1 MDLTGL
7 ERPLNYLELAH
18 LDRVVIMAAEY
29 DGELDPVV
37 LARAF
42 RHLCAVHPVLRA
54 RVRGTSPEAVLA
66 VAPDHEP
73 ELIVLPDGADA
84 LARIAA
90 LPWDATAGVADL
102 VLVQGD
108 AHGYVALRTD
118 HSITDAN
125 AWLGTFRELLRV
137 FTAFASGEEPVSE
150 PGTALP
156 APPAALFH
164 ERLGLIP
171 YDRRLFHSATPPEP
185 SAAPAGLFSGY
196 LRLGVAETQWLK
208 RAARRYETTVHGL
221 VAGAIL
227 LAQRV
232 LAGGRETV
240 PMYCVSPVDFRRRVD
255 PPVGELETTNFMMSY
270 VAETGVS
277 PRLSPVLVGRE
288 VKARMDEV
296 LAGPEGVRE
305 AAPMEDALGRNLSYA
320 LISNLGVVEEFPAPA
335 GLEFSEI
342 HILDT
347 VGDTFFPGYYVSTY
361 RDRLTV
367 LHIFTERFFSRGDV
381 DRLVRELH
389 EQLLIV
395 GASA

>member
-29 DGELDPVV
+29 EGELDAAV

-42 RHLCAVHPVLRA
+42 RHLCLAHPVLRG
-54 RVRGTSPEAVLA
+54 RIRGTSPEAVLA
-66 VAPDHEP
+66 VSPEHEP
-73 ELIVLPDGADA
+73 ELIVLPDGPDA
-84 LARIAA
+84 LARITG

-108 AHGYVALRTD
+108 GHRYVALRTD

-137 FTAFASGEEPVSE
+137 FTALASGDEPVSE

-171 YDRRLFHSATPPEP
+171 YDRRLFHSAVPPEP
-185 SAAPAGLFSGY
+185 SGPAAGLFSGY
-196 LRLGVAETQWLK
+196 LRLSAEETQWLK

-232 LAGGRETV
+232 LAGGREAV

-296 LAGPEGVRE
+296 LAGGEGVRE
-305 AAPMEDALGRNLSYA
+305 AAPMADTLGRNLSYA
-320 LISNLGVVEEFPAPA
+320 LISNLGVVAEFPAPP
-335 GLEFSEI
+335 GLEFTEL

-367 LHIFTERFFSRGDV
+367 LHIFTDRFFTRGDV
-381 DRLVRELH
+381 DRIVRELH
-389 EQLLIV
+389 EQLLII

>member
-1 MDLTGL
+1 MDLTVL

-29 DGELDPVV
+29 HGDLDADA
-37 LARAF
+37 LTRAF

-54 RVRGTSPEAVLA
+54 RIRGTAPEAVLA
-66 VAPDHEP
+66 VSPEHEP
-73 ELIVLPDGADA
+73 DVLVLEDVPDV
-84 LARIAA
+84 LTKITE

-108 AHGYVALRTD
+108 GHGFVALRTD

-125 AWLGTFRELLRV
+125 AWLGTFRELLRL
-137 FTAFASGEEPVSE
+137 FTAFAAGEEPVSE

-185 SAAPAGLFSGY
+185 PAGTAGLISGY
-196 LRLGVAETQWLK
+196 LRLGTEETQWLK

-277 PRLSPVLVGRE
+277 PRLSPVLIGRE

-296 LAGPEGVRE
+296 LAGLEGGRDAV
-305 AAPMEDALGRNLSYA
+305 PMEDTLGRNLSYA
-320 LISNLGVVEEFPAPA
+320 LISNLGVVAEFPAPSGTA
-335 GLEFSEI
+335 FTEI
-342 HILDT
+342 HILNT

-367 LHIFTERFFSRGDV
+367 LHIFTDRFFTRGDV

-389 EQLLIV
+389 EQLLII

>member
-1 MDLTGL
+1 MDLTML

-29 DGELDPVV
+29 RGDLDADA

-42 RHLCAVHPVLRA
+42 RHLCTAHPVLRA
-54 RVRGTSPEAVLA
+54 RVRGTAPEAVLA
-66 VAPDHEP
+66 VSPEHEP
-73 ELIVLPDGADA
+73 ELIVLADEPDV
-84 LARIAA
+84 LTKIAG

-102 VLVQGD
+102 VLVRGD
-108 AHGYVALRTD
+108 GRGYVALRTD

-125 AWLGTFRELLRV
+125 AWLGTFRELLRL
-137 FTAFASGEEPVSE
+137 FTAYASGDEPGCE
-150 PGTALP
+150 PGTSLP

-171 YDRRLFHSATPPEP
+171 YDRRLFHSAVPPEP
-185 SAAPAGLFSGY
+185 PAGPAGLLSGY
-196 LRLGVAETQWLK
+196 LRLSVEETEWLR

-232 LAGGRETV
+232 LAGGREAT

-270 VAETGVS
+270 VAETAVS
-277 PRLSPVLVGRE
+277 PRLSPILVGRE

-296 LAGPEGVRE
+296 LAVPEGLRD
-305 AAPMEDALGRNLSYA
+305 AAPMEDTLGRNLSYA
-320 LISNLGVVEEFPAPA
+320 LISNLGVVGEFPAPA
-335 GLEFSEI
+335 GLEFTEI
-342 HILDT
+342 HILNT

-367 LHIFTERFFSRGDV
+367 LHIFTERFFTRGEV
-381 DRLVRELH
+381 DRLVRELY
-389 EQLLIV
+389 EQLLII

>member
-29 DGELDPVV
+29 AGELDAGV
-37 LARAF
+37 LTRAF
-42 RHLCAVHPVLRA
+42 RHLCFVHPALRG
-54 RVRGTSPEAVLA
+54 RIRGTSPEAVLA
-66 VAPDHEP
+66 VDPEHQPDV
-73 ELIVLPDGADA
+73 IVLADGADA

-108 AHGYVALRTD
+108 GHGYVALRTD

-137 FTAFASGEEPVSE
+137 FTAFASGDEPVSE
-150 PGTALP
+150 PETALP

-171 YDRRLFHSATPPEP
+171 YDRRLFHSAVPPEP
-185 SAAPAGLFSGY
+185 TAGAAGLLSGY
-196 LRLGVAETQWLK
+196 LRLSVEETQWLK

-232 LAGGRETV
+232 LAGGREAV

-305 AAPMEDALGRNLSYA
+305 AAPMEDTLGRNLSYA
-320 LISNLGVVEEFPAPA
+320 LISNLGVVAEFPAPP
-335 GLEFSEI
+335 GLEFTEL
-342 HILDT
+342 HILNT

-367 LHIFTERFFSRGDV
+367 LHIFTDRFFTRGDV
-381 DRLVRELH
+381 DRIVRELH
-389 EQLLIV
+389 EQLLII

>member
-1 MDLTGL
+1 
-7 ERPLNYLELAH
+7 
-18 LDRVVIMAAEY
+18 
-29 DGELDPVV
+29 
-37 LARAF
+37 
-42 RHLCAVHPVLRA
+42 
-54 RVRGTSPEAVLA
+54 VLA
-66 VAPDHEP
+66 VDPDHEP
-73 ELIVLPDGADA
+73 RLIVLEDGPDA
-84 LARIAA
+84 LAEITA

-102 VLVQGD
+102 VLVKGD

-118 HSITDAN
+118 HAITDAN
-125 AWLGTFRELLRV
+125 AWLGTFRELLRSY
-137 FTAFASGEEPVSE
+137 TAFAVGEEPVSE

-185 SAAPAGLFSGY
+185 TAGTAGLLSGY
-196 LRLGVAETQWLK
+196 LRLSAEETQWLK

-232 LAGGRETV
+232 LAGGRDSV

-270 VAETGVS
+270 VAEAAVS
-277 PRLSPVLVGRE
+277 PRLSPVLIGRE
-288 VKARMDEV
+288 VKAAMDEV
-296 LAGPEGVRE
+296 LAGPDGVRE
-305 AAPMEDALGRNLSYA
+305 AAPMADALGRNLSYA
-320 LISNLGVVEEFPAPA
+320 LISNLGVVAEFPAPPGVA
-335 GLEFSEI
+335 FTEL

-367 LHIFTERFFSRGDV
+367 LHIFTDRFFTRGDV
-381 DRLVRELH
+381 DRIVRELH

>member
-1 MDLTGL
+1 MDLTTP

-29 DGELDPVV
+29 EGELDAGA

-42 RHLCAVHPVLRA
+42 RHLCTVHPVLRA
-54 RVRGTSPEAVLA
+54 RVRGTAPEAVLA
-66 VAPDHEP
+66 VSPEHEP
-73 ELIVLPDGADA
+73 DLIVLEDVPDVLTKIGE
-84 LARIAA
+84 

-108 AHGYVALRTD
+108 RHGYVALRTD

-125 AWLGTFRELLRV
+125 AWLGTFRELLRL
-137 FTAFASGEEPVSE
+137 FTAFAAGEEPAGE

-171 YDRRLFHSATPPEP
+171 YDRRLFHAAVPPEP
-185 SAAPAGLFSGY
+185 TAGTAGLISGY
-196 LRLGVAETQWLK
+196 LRLSVEETQWLK

-221 VAGAIL
+221 VSGAIL

-232 LAGGRETV
+232 LAGGCESV

-270 VAETGVS
+270 VAETAVS
-277 PRLSPVLVGRE
+277 PRLSPVLIGRE

-296 LAGPEGVRE
+296 LAGPGSVRE
-305 AAPMEDALGRNLSYA
+305 QAPMEDSLGRNLSYA
-320 LISNLGVVEEFPAPA
+320 LISNLGVVAEFPAP
-335 GLEFSEI
+335 GGMSFTEI
-342 HILDT
+342 HILNT

-367 LHIFTERFFSRGDV
+367 LHIFTDRFFTRGDV
-381 DRLVRELH
+381 DRIVRELY

>member
-29 DGELDPVV
+29 DGDLDPVV

-42 RHLCAVHPVLRA
+42 RHLCTVHPVLRA

-66 VAPDHEP
+66 VVPEHEP
-73 ELIVLPDGADA
+73 ELVVLADGPDA

-102 VLVQGD
+102 VLVHGD
-108 AHGYVALRTD
+108 GHGYVALRTD

-185 SAAPAGLFSGY
+185 AAATAGLLSGY

-232 LAGGRETV
+232 LAGGRESV

-305 AAPMEDALGRNLSYA
+305 TAPMEDALGRNLSYA

-342 HILDT
+342 HILNT